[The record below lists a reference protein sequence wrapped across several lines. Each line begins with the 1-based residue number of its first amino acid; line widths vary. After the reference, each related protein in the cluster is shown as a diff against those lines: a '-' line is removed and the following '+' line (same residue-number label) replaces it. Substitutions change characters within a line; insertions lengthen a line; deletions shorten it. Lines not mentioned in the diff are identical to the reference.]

1 MFRNSRRL
9 WKVRAIPSWAMRCG
23 DWPAIDWPANR
34 TSPELGWYTP
44 VMTLKTVV
52 LPAPLGPI
60 TLTTSR
66 SPTCRSSSVIARS
79 PPKDS
84 ES

>member
-1 MFRNSRRL
+1 MFMNSRKV
-9 WKVRAIPSWAMRCG
+9 WNVRATPSRAMMWG
-23 DWPAIDWPANR
+23 DSQAIVSPANR

-44 VMTLKTVV
+44 VITLKTVV
-52 LPAPLGPI
+52 LPAPFGPI

-66 SPTCRSSSVIARS
+66 SRTRRSSRERACS